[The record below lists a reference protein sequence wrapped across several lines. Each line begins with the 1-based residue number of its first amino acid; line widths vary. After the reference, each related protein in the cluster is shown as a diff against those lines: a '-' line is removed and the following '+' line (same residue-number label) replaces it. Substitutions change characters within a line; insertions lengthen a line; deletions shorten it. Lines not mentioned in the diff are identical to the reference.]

1 VEHREVVEG
10 DLHGILVLPDG
21 EEQVPGVVVLGG
33 SVGGLPEELTIR
45 VAEQGFACL
54 GVAYFGADGLKPTLV
69 EIPVELVEHA
79 LHWLVQ
85 HPRARGER
93 VGLLG
98 VSKGAELALLTA
110 TLVPDLVGAVVA
122 VVPSSVVF
130 AGVDF
135 SGGDGMTRSSWTWRD
150 KAVPFVPYDLAVSP
164 EFSERG
170 MRTRPV
176 YDAALAK
183 WSRSEPGGIA
193 VENIGG
199 PILLLTG
206 ADDQMW
212 PSAEMGSA
220 LHDRAME
227 NDSDAKVD
235 HVVYPGAGHL
245 LLGFGP
251 IDPQPGAP
259 PPFFDFGGTPE
270 GARSAAADTWPRISS
285 FLHGA
290 LDV

>member
-10 DLHGILVLPDG
+10 DLHCILVLPDG

-33 SVGGLPEELTIR
+33 SSGGLPDELTVMLGER
-45 VAEQGFACL
+45 GFACL
-54 GVAYFGADGLKPTLV
+54 GVAYFGAEGLKPALF

-85 HPRARGER
+85 HPRVKGAR

-110 TLVPDLVGAVVA
+110 TLLPELVRAVVA
-122 VVPSSVVF
+122 IVPSSVVF

-135 SGGDGMTRSSWTWRD
+135 SGGDGMTRSSWTWREQ
-150 KAVPFVPYDLAVSP
+150 AVPFVPYDLAVAP
-164 EFSERG
+164 EFGERG

-176 YDAALAK
+176 YDAALAQ
-183 WSRSEPGGIA
+183 WSRSAPGAIA

-199 PILLLTG
+199 PVLLLSG

-220 LHDRAME
+220 LRDRAAE
-227 NDSDAKVD
+227 SGSAAKVE

-245 LLGFGP
+245 LLGLGP
-251 IDPQPGAP
+251 IDPQPESP

-270 GARSAAADTWPRISS
+270 GARSAAADAWPRISN